1 VEYEHAMTKIDVSS
15 ATAQRLARA
24 LPDTPCWVDTRGM
37 LLSGRAEVFAADAL
51 DGAFVVRVLSGALAA
66 VSVVGRPPHR
76 AIVGAVEGTTDMTP
90 VIAQLDN
97 AGYVGD
103 ALATSPACSS
113 GQTWAPECA
122 TLHCLSAAFT
132 LPDDMPVRLL
142 RSEDPL
148 DHLPAGLRFEIGHAR
163 MIAPVAVAVV
173 DGMPVSFCY
182 PCWTTETLWDV
193 SIDTLDGYRRRGLA
207 ARSAQFMI
215 DRMREQGREPVWA
228 AMQSNVASL
237 QLARRLGFTAVDE
250 IVVFSRGSWAY
261 FTRGFG
267 DEARE

>member
-1 VEYEHAMTKIDVSS
+1 MSEIEVSS
-15 ATAQRLARA
+15 LTARRLARA

-66 VSVVGRPPHR
+66 VSVAGRPSAH
-76 AIVGAVEGTTDMTP
+76 AIHQAVDGTTDMTP
-90 VIAQLDN
+90 VLAQLDN

-103 ALATSPACSS
+103 ALAACPASVAV
-113 GQTWAPECA
+113 QTWTPEHA
-122 TLHCLSAAFT
+122 IVHRLSGVAVSGLAEGA
-132 LPDDMPVRLL
+132 PVRLL
-142 RSEDPL
+142 GAGEPL

-163 MIAPVAVAVV
+163 MIAPVAVAVE

-207 ARSAQFMI
+207 ARTARFMI
-215 DRMREQGREPVWA
+215 DLMRDEGREPVWG

-237 QLARRLGFTAVDE
+237 ELARRLGFAAVDE
-250 IVVFSRGSWAY
+250 IVVFSRGPWAY

-267 DEARE
+267 EETRE